1 MAKKIRWKLKHLSH
15 IRCLLEMTC
24 WGDEQQLT
32 VKATPLLSDWQLL
45 TELEA
50 QVTGL
55 QHGMHALQPYG
66 G

>member
-1 MAKKIRWKLKHLSH
+1 
-15 IRCLLEMTC
+15 MTC